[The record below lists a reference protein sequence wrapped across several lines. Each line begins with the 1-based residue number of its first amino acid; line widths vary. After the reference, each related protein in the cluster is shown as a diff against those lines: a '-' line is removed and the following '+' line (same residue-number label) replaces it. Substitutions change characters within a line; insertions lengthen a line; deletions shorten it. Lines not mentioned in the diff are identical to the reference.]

1 MDTTTLM
8 MMMMMSGNNRSSGMS
23 GMLLPLMLMGGGT
36 ALGSLFTSQNL
47 MLAMMPGIGNIG
59 KLLLGGPSALALG
72 SLFGKPKRRR
82 RYYRRNYYR
91 NYRRRY

>member
-1 MDTTTLM
+1 M
-8 MMMMMSGNNRSSGMS
+8 MMMMMGGNNRNSGMS
-23 GMLLPLMLMGGGT
+23 NMLLPLLLMGGGT
-36 ALGSLFTSQNL
+36 ALSGLFTSSNL

-72 SLFGKPKRRR
+72 SLFGKPRRRR

-91 NYRRRY
+91 RSYRRRY